1 MKIVKLT
8 AENIKKLRA
17 VEIIPQGNLVRISG
31 KNEQGK
37 TTVLDSIFWA
47 LGGTKAIQEQPIRQG
62 ETKASIRL
70 ELDDLVVTRT
80 FTPGNSY
87 LKVENKEGT
96 SFKSPQ
102 AMLDKLVGKLSFD
115 PLAFAQADP
124 KAQRAWLLQV
134 TGLAV
139 DEDRL
144 HAIAGTVEDGETALD
159 ILNATYKAVFD
170 ARTLINRQLEQ
181 AKGALATMRRVEP
194 TEPVSVADLMAQY
207 RAAQEQE
214 RRATEH
220 EREQVTLMD
229 AVTEW
234 EEAIEDL
241 EAQLAE
247 ARQKLAR
254 AQSALTAW
262 RSWPHP
268 DLAGIEEALT
278 SAESINAQAQA
289 YRSYQDRAEVVTRL
303 QADADIYTKRLEAI
317 KEYEQELVTQAR
329 FPIEGLG
336 FANGGVTYQGVPFS
350 QASSAQ
356 KLQVSLAMA
365 MALNPTLR
373 VIRIDNASLL
383 DSEHLAVVERMAKEK
398 DYQIWAEVIDESGH
412 VGVYI
417 EEGKVVNIPPENRQK
432 GVDHA

>member
-17 VEIIPQGNLVRISG
+17 VEIVPQGNLVKISG

-47 LGGTKAIQEQPIRQG
+47 LGGTKAIQEEPIRQG

-115 PLAFAQADP
+115 PLAFAQADA
-124 KAQRAWLLQV
+124 KTQRALLLQV
-134 TGLAV
+134 TGFTV

-170 ARTLINRQLEQ
+170 ARTLINRQLDQ
-181 AKGALATMRRVEP
+181 AKGALSTMDRVEP

-207 RAAQEQE
+207 RTAQEQE

-220 EREQVTLMD
+220 EREQVVLMD

-234 EEAIEDL
+234 EETIEDL
-241 EAQLAE
+241 EAQLVE

-254 AQSALTAW
+254 AQDALAAW
-262 RSWPHP
+262 RPWPHP
-268 DLAGIEEALT
+268 DLAGIEDALS

-303 QADADIYTKRLEAI
+303 QADADLYTKQLEAI
-317 KEYEQELVTQAR
+317 KAYERELIAQAK

-336 FANGGVTYQGVPFS
+336 FANGGVIYRGVPFS

-356 KLQVSLAMA
+356 KLQVSLAVA

-383 DSEHLAVVERMAKEK
+383 DSEHLAVIERMAREK
-398 DYQIWAEVIDESGH
+398 DYQIWAEIIDESGH

-417 EEGKVVNIPPENRQK
+417 EEGEVVNVTPENQQK
-432 GVDHA
+432 GVDRA